1 MKEIIKTIFESDIVN
16 EALNVYIPNF
26 LLKKDEQ
33 QLQKLA
39 INIAESFGNKSSF
52 EDILK
57 DNTRNNEY
65 VAIESFERNVKLLI
79 DKTWVNQGNEF
90 FKFQTVKKLEKLSE
104 QLRSAFKNKED
115 AYLECFDEFFIL
127 LKEIIYLLFG
137 KEVEDDYS
145 LEYILHIEPHFGF
158 FCYYVVQMTKLKDK
172 TEEHARL
179 AILIAVVF
187 LSEF

>member
-1 MKEIIKTIFESDIVN
+1 M
-16 EALNVYIPNF
+16 
-26 LLKKDEQ
+26 
-33 QLQKLA
+33 
-39 INIAESFGNKSSF
+39 
-52 EDILK
+52 
-57 DNTRNNEY
+57 
-65 VAIESFERNVKLLI
+65 
-79 DKTWVNQGNEF
+79 
-90 FKFQTVKKLEKLSE
+90 
-104 QLRSAFKNKED
+104 KNKED

-172 TEEHARL
+172 TEEHTRL
-179 AILIAVVF
+179 ATLITIVF